1 MLSFGSLTLMCGG
14 LLGWPGDQQEYGRYN
29 DINDG
34 EGAVTQISLRQQ
46 AWQPDNDEEEED
58 SLQQHP
64 LDVDEQ
70 TDVRSTVP
78 SPAYSNSIAA

>member
-1 MLSFGSLTLMCGG
+1 
-14 LLGWPGDQQEYGRYN
+14 
-29 DINDG
+29 
-34 EGAVTQISLRQQ
+34 VTQISLRQQ

-78 SPAYSNSIAA
+78 SPAYSVAA